1 MNSPKLKILLSL
13 TILWG
18 CRFAAPAEATEQNR
32 SFYHPEVK
40 AILNGGKVMLFPS
53 DHRLGTLQY
62 PGPKGRR
69 GKSISA
75 TGRVELPD
83 KAEVMLVPSSYLLQN
98 PALINCF
105 GGAISGIELKS
116 EEGTALLQKL
126 AAKKSIKTLRLSGV
140 ALDQKLISEINSLS
154 QLTSLQ
160 FDHTEASSTAI
171 STNTIKRLQQLEW
184 LAVDA
189 STTTLLKQIAKS
201 NFLKKLEISNA
212 NLTLADFAVLQK
224 LPALQFLSIQQSQYP
239 DAAVAYFPRF
249 RTLKTLW
256 LGKRH
261 WTKQSILPLKK
272 MTMLDEL
279 HVRMFDQ
286 ELPLLVELHE
296 ALPEVVVN

>member
-18 CRFAAPAEATEQNR
+18 SRCAAPAEAAEQNR

-62 PGPKGRR
+62 PGAKGRR

-126 AAKKSIKTLRLSGV
+126 AAKNSIKTLRLSGI
-140 ALDQKLISEINSLS
+140 AIDQKLISEINSLS

-160 FDHTEASSTAI
+160 FDHTEASSAAI
-171 STNTIKRLQQLEW
+171 TTTPIKRLQQLEW

-201 NFLKKLEISNA
+201 NFLKKLEINNA
-212 NLTLADFAVLQK
+212 NLTLADFVMLQK

-249 RTLKTLW
+249 RTLKILW
-256 LGKRH
+256 LGQRH

-279 HVRMFDQ
+279 HVRMFDH

>member
-18 CRFAAPAEATEQNR
+18 CRFAAPAEAAEQNR

-62 PGPKGRR
+62 PGAKGRR